1 MLEVVDGQRHQLECA
16 LIEAICLG
24 DMETTTKLSRR
35 LEHKAN
41 LVLTTAPTPIEPTFP
56 HPTDEAPI

>member
-1 MLEVVDGQRHQLECA
+1 MFEVVDGQRHQLECA

-24 DMETTTKLSRR
+24 DMATTTKLSTR
-35 LEHKAN
+35 LAQKAN
-41 LVLTTAPTPIEPTFP
+41 LVLTTVPAPNGPTFL

>member
-1 MLEVVDGQRHQLECA
+1 MFEVIDGQRHQLECA

-24 DMETTTKLSRR
+24 DMATYAHLSAR
-35 LEHKAN
+35 LEQKAN
-41 LVLTTAPTPIEPTFP
+41 LVLTTAPVPNVPTFP